1 MPMSNSTKL
10 TEREIEEIIWTVEAV
25 LLEMDVDMSPRQKEF
40 YERMKA
46 RLASWV
52 NLQERPLVGVHQK

>member
-1 MPMSNSTKL
+1 MSKL

-25 LLEMDVDMSPRQKEF
+25 LLEMDVDMTPRQKEL
-40 YERMKA
+40 YERLKA

-52 NLQERPLVGVHQK
+52 NLQDRPPVAVRQK